1 MADVNANIGVNIDTS
16 AALEQLKSLQRQIS
30 QFHTSIAKS
39 SEAAALAQRDLQRN
53 FLNSVNAIGAFSAE
67 LRTVKTTSE
76 SFTSSLEKN
85 KFSMREYFRYAG
97 ASTKTF
103 GRLFRSEFDTIGRV
117 AEDRVKT
124 LQTQYIKMGRDASG
138 AMKAIAIRPDQLDM
152 GNYSTQLQIAA
163 QKQALFNQ
171 LMKQGS
177 TNLLNFGKNTQ
188 WAGRQLMVGFTL
200 PLIAL
205 GSAASKTFMDM
216 EQAALKFRK
225 VYGDLFTPQAET
237 DQALADIQALGREF
251 TKYGIAVSDTVGL
264 AADAAAAG
272 FSGLDLQRQTAQA
285 TRLSVL
291 GQIDNQQAL
300 QTTISLQNAFAIS
313 SDQLADS
320 INFLNAVEN
329 QTVTSL
335 DDITIA
341 IPKVAPVIQQLG
353 GDVKDLAFFLTA
365 MKEGGVNASEGAN
378 ALKSGLAA
386 LINPTNSARKM
397 LKGLNIDI
405 DSIVNNNQ
413 GDLKATVIGFA
424 QALDTLDPLA
434 RARAI
439 ETMFGKFQ
447 FARLSTL
454 FQNVTKDGTQAAR
467 VLQLAGSSVEDLAA
481 LSDKELGMTAE
492 SAMNKFKKAVE
503 DLKFAIIPVGEAFLK
518 AITPILDFITNI
530 AEKFSGLS
538 DRTKKAITLMV
549 TVIAGL
555 GPVLLMTFGL
565 LANGVANIIKL
576 FLTLRTGYQKL
587 TGQSK
592 NLGEQTQYM
601 TMEQLDAAA
610 AAHSLNQAHATLTQ
624 QFTAEANAVKQLITA
639 YQNATT
645 AGARFATMN
654 PGMMMPPNVRKMA
667 DGGMVVG
674 PGTGTSDSVPV
685 MLSNGESVI
694 PADKTKQYGGLIRG
708 IIAGNIPGFA
718 GGVINYG
725 GRNFDIPVT
734 SRTSQGAIEGIL
746 SRFSKDTE
754 GLALAL
760 DALEANAREL
770 GMSFKEIKAKEL
782 KTFLDEFGVQRNKAK
797 GSSSSGGFVFAH
809 AQERGQDI
817 KNIPELERLVSL
829 SSDTTQGIGKYLKA
843 SLETLKA
850 GEAAKIQL
858 ATAEQEHASLIKNLS
873 NAKNDAEK
881 TSIQSQLIAIEETK
895 ALAQGIIKAADAAK
909 VYTLSNFGFILPD
922 KANKGKMAPA
932 GVAEQFT
939 GDNVSRTMAPIYAEY
954 ARKLGMSLDE
964 ALADPT
970 IAAQMHADMAQ
981 FGQLISN
988 EISIVT
994 TDFLSDPDFYSAVE
1008 RAKQGLTGV
1017 VSDVLIDAV
1026 NDLKRT
1032 STVVTQGGAV
1042 NRGSEGQRIGIAK
1055 KETALRNY
1063 LGVAQGGSSY
1073 RDVGTSGYVEMGKK
1087 IIPTAVPVQTSTTQ
1101 PFKNSPKFQPKIDL
1115 GGPSASNLNTNPTQ
1129 VNRLISGQSGL
1140 PQLTEQQIEE
1150 RNARAL
1156 ARIKRNAEA
1165 MANQAVQ
1172 STATAAGVQ
1181 SPSRRTIPIGEDIA
1195 RGLEVGMNNRKDDV
1209 AVVAQSLAGAAV
1221 GGTQGPRGSYRPQG
1235 PSNVPAAVLRQTE
1248 EKMASARSTG
1258 AARAA
1263 QQQKEQ
1269 QDRLTLAAQKET
1281 EARQASVSK
1290 IGKLNNA
1297 IQGGS
1302 FALMSLSGVAQM
1314 FGGSLGK
1321 ISSVIFTLS
1330 GALFALQTIT
1340 QLLTQA
1346 KALELIQSRFGMAK
1360 NAMKMAKGGSGIAG
1374 MGGLLGKS
1382 GLMGNIARLGLG
1394 ITRFLGPIG
1403 LAVTAVTALVGGFK
1417 LLRNWQERQ
1426 RIAIEGLGDAALLSA
1441 KKLQTLGDYFGV
1453 TPQTTPLERTGT
1465 QLILDKEKRS
1475 EVDKLRGS
1483 EGFQKDFKTDIASLK
1498 GASNSQA
1505 AVILKS
1511 LSIQLKGKGF
1521 AKDQIDTIIK
1531 SLQEE
1536 SGKTD
1541 LKVDF
1546 ASIDLATKA
1555 GQENLASTAKNLG
1568 NNFGKQF
1575 ENGYKETTFKNGQTI
1590 AAISDKLKKSLSTT
1604 SKAFTGMINGLSGQ
1618 LANGSINAE
1627 QFNQSFDAISDTIT
1641 KMPKPQAMLLM
1652 DNIIKNMPGPLAKAA
1667 MGIKNVADQMLIA
1680 KAAALGISTITP
1692 AMIKALQVASTST
1705 DNRAGAAAM
1714 RVRKEIKADMVAI
1727 QEVMDLV
1734 TGNSKQGTVK
1744 GDGKKS
1750 NLQLAI
1756 EQLQKQQEELKNTE
1770 NAHRLLQKA
1779 GLDSATAMEYAK
1791 DQTIALGLATKGL
1804 KLEQVKA
1811 LVKLMK
1817 EIEVS
1822 ANSQSIKDFF
1832 LNINKENKLKESLSG
1847 ISANIYAMG
1856 GNLEDIN
1863 NILNNPELVNYL
1875 SDPLLTAEQSAKRIQ
1890 RYLDAIKSG
1899 KELDLKIQLSTP
1911 EGVEKMFS
1919 DLSDKANQY
1928 FDILERNI
1936 EKKFKNPIKAAE
1948 KAATDT
1954 ANAVKKIQDEIT
1966 GLQDESSKIQ
1976 RKIEESITRPTDLLQ
1991 QRNAVLSENMTLIDS
2006 IAEGI
2011 NEKYDEQANAL
2022 SKVSEINQEI
2032 ANQQRQQLDLAS
2044 AITTGDIAAAA
2055 KAAQEIRAQA
2065 ASARNEAANKTLEA
2079 SRQSEIDRITVN
2091 GMTVAQ
2097 IKKEQFNIDRQIYA
2111 LEQQRLPLT
2120 KSIQDIEDDIY
2131 KIQNGKLLIAQKQQE
2146 EADALLQKLKDEK
2159 QAELDLIE
2167 LQKDYW
2173 MDTQLEI
2180 DNAKIKAGE
2189 FNDVLDMSITKL
2201 KAMVDL
2207 WRSLQ
2212 GSTTSSS
2219 SSGGRETTTTSTVTP
2234 EVVDDIATTI
2244 VDKVTTMPSSVIREK
2259 YINEAQASSYF
2270 ADQAIT
2276 SRGLGNR
2283 AAGMLKGMLGF
2294 SGGGMVPKY
2303 FASGGF
2309 SRGTDTVPAMLSP
2322 GEFVVKRF
2330 AVDKF
2335 GLNNLNAINDGTF
2348 KPKSTVA
2355 SVNNNS
2361 NSVYNYGIS
2370 VNVSNSNAST
2380 EDIARAVMV
2389 QIKNVDNQR
2398 IRGQR

>member
-645 AGARFATMN
+645 AGARFATIN

-674 PGTGTSDSVPV
+674 PGTGTSDSVPA
-685 MLSNGESVI
+685 MLSNGEAVI
-694 PADKTKQYGGLIRG
+694 PAKNVKKYPGMVAGLV
-708 IIAGNIPGFA
+708 AGNIPGFMA
-718 GGVINYG
+718 GTVNVG
-725 GRNFDIPVT
+725 GGAVT
-734 SRTSQGAIEGIL
+734 R
-746 SRFSKDTE
+746 
-754 GLALAL
+754 L
-760 DALEANAREL
+760 DFAR
-770 GMSFKEIKAKEL
+770 
-782 KTFLDEFGVQRNKAK
+782 
-797 GSSSSGGFVFAH
+797 
-809 AQERGQDI
+809 
-817 KNIPELERLVSL
+817 
-829 SSDTTQGIGKYLKA
+829 SDTSAKA
-843 SLETLKA
+843 
-850 GEAAKIQL
+850 Q
-858 ATAEQEHASLIKNLS
+858 Q
-873 NAKNDAEK
+873 
-881 TSIQSQLIAIEETK
+881 
-895 ALAQGIIKAADAAK
+895 
-909 VYTLSNFGFILPD
+909 
-922 KANKGKMAPA
+922 
-932 GVAEQFT
+932 
-939 GDNVSRTMAPIYAEY
+939 
-954 ARKLGMSLDE
+954 
-964 ALADPT
+964 
-970 IAAQMHADMAQ
+970 
-981 FGQLISN
+981 
-988 EISIVT
+988 
-994 TDFLSDPDFYSAVE
+994 
-1008 RAKQGLTGV
+1008 
-1017 VSDVLIDAV
+1017 LIDAMLAEGTGIENALEIV
-1026 NDLKRT
+1026 QETLARMAEDTKVSIGAFTRELD
-1032 STVVTQGGAV
+1032 VVTKELTGSVIPKEVMSAAGRGERKFSAGQTGVGTLQEQVAGNPALEEELRRATESGRAAQEAVQNYYTEMGVDLTKTDSKTKNIANAIKQSGEVHRAHVIDMQDNVDKMFDQAWDPNAWIAQSSTLNQVSNILDSSTTTRDEYFKNLTEVNADEEIVKSIRQKITNNIALTEKELVVQKNVLNRMLASTETMAKVSPSFGPQARGAV
-1042 NRGSEGQRIGIAK
+1042 AATDYLMANPAQTAGVGSRTEQQKQTARQNVTQARFRGQQSF
-1055 KETALRNY
+1055 
-1063 LGVAQGGSSY
+1063 
-1073 RDVGTSGYVEMGKK
+1073 
-1087 IIPTAVPVQTSTTQ
+1087 VPVTQAARNIVGPVRTTATQ
-1101 PFKNSPKFQPKIDL
+1101 PFANSAPFQSRVDL
-1115 GGPSASNLNTNPTQ
+1115 SGPSASNLNTNPSQ
-1129 VNRLISGQSGL
+1129 VNRLVSGQSGL
-1140 PQLTEQQIEE
+1140 PQLTEQQIQE

-1172 STATAAGVQ
+1172 STATAAGTQ

-1209 AVVAQSLAGAAV
+1209 AVVAQSLAGVAV
-1221 GGTQGPRGSYRPQG
+1221 SGTQGPRGSYRPQG
-1235 PSNVPAAVLRQTE
+1235 PSNVPAAVLRKTE

-1269 QDRLTLAAQKET
+1269 QDRLTLAAQQENQ
-1281 EARQASVSK
+1281 ARQASISK

-1403 LAVTAVTALVGGFK
+1403 LAVTAVTSLVGGFK

-1426 RIAIEGLGDAALLSA
+1426 RVAIEGLGDAALLSA

-1498 GASNSQA
+1498 GASNNQA

-1734 TGNSKQGTVK
+1734 TGNSKKGTVK

-1890 RYLDAIKSG
+1890 RYLDGIKSG

-1948 KAATDT
+1948 KAATKAAD
-1954 ANAVKKIQDEIT
+1954 AVKKIQDEIT

-2011 NEKYDEQANAL
+2011 NEKYDAQANAL

-2055 KAAQEIRAQA
+2055 KAAQEMRAQA
-2065 ASARNEAANKTLEA
+2065 ASARSEAANKTLEA
-2079 SRQSEIDRITVN
+2079 SRQSELDGIKVN
-2091 GMTVAQ
+2091 GMTTSQ

-2131 KIQNGKLLIAQKQQE
+2131 KIQNGKLLTAQTQQE
-2146 EADALLQKLKDEK
+2146 AADALLEKLKDEK
-2159 QAELDLIE
+2159 QAELDSIE
-2167 LQKDYW
+2167 LQKEYW
-2173 MDTQLEI
+2173 LDTQLEI
-2180 DNAKIKAGE
+2180 DNSKIKAGE
-2189 FNDVLDMSITKL
+2189 FNDVLDMSIAKL
-2201 KAMVDL
+2201 KEMVDL
-2207 WRSLQ
+2207 WKSIQ
-2212 GSTTSSS
+2212 SSS
-2219 SSGGRETTTTSTVTP
+2219 SSTGGNKTTPPPPTP
-2234 EVVDDIATTI
+2234 LNSDQQKIATDQLKTI
-2244 VDKVTTMPSSVIREK
+2244 QGMV
-2259 YINEAQASSYF
+2259 
-2270 ADQAIT
+2270 
-2276 SRGLGNR
+2276 SRGNIYGAERATVAMMTEIGNIKPIASQDVVAIRKSALGY
-2283 AAGMLKGMLGF
+2283 L
-2294 SGGGMVPKY
+2294 SSGGMVPKY
-2303 FASGGF
+2303 FAAGGF
-2309 SRGTDTVPAMLSP
+2309 ARGADTVPAMLTP

>member
-16 AALEQLKSLQRQIS
+16 AALEQLKALQRQIS
-30 QFHTSIAKS
+30 QFHTSISKS

-76 SFTSSLEKN
+76 SFTTSLEKN

-97 ASTKTF
+97 AATQTF
-103 GRLFRSEFDTIGRV
+103 GRLFKSEFDTIGKV

-397 LKGLNIDI
+397 LKGMNIDI
-405 DSIVNNNQ
+405 DAIVNSNK

-424 QALDTLDPLA
+424 QALDTLAPLA

-645 AGARFATMN
+645 AGAKFATMN

-667 DGGMVVG
+667 SGGIVTG
-674 PGTGTSDSVPV
+674 PGSGTSDSVPA
-685 MLSNGESVI
+685 MLSNGEAVIPAKNVKKYPGMVAGLVAGNIQGFMAGTVSVGKGAATRLDFARSDTSAKAQQLIDAMLAEGTGIENALEIVQETLARMAEDTKVSIGAFTRELDVVTKELTGSVI
-694 PADKTKQYGGLIRG
+694 PKEVMVAAGRGERKFSAGQTGVGTLQEQVAGNPALEEELRRATESGRAAQEAVQEYYTEMGVDLTKTDSKTK
-708 IIAGNIPGFA
+708 NI
-718 GGVINYG
+718 
-725 GRNFDIPVT
+725 
-734 SRTSQGAIEGIL
+734 
-746 SRFSKDTE
+746 
-754 GLALAL
+754 
-760 DALEANAREL
+760 ANAIKQSGEVHRAHVIDMQDNIDKMFDQAWDPNAWIAQSSTLNQVSNILDSSTTTRDEY
-770 GMSFKEIKAKEL
+770 FKNLTEVNADEEIVRSIRQKITNNIALTEKEL
-782 KTFLDEFGVQRNKAK
+782 AVQKDVLNRMLASTETMAKVSPSFGPQA
-797 GSSSSGGFVFAH
+797 
-809 AQERGQDI
+809 RGA
-817 KNIPELERLVSL
+817 V
-829 SSDTTQGIGKYLKA
+829 
-843 SLETLKA
+843 
-850 GEAAKIQL
+850 AA
-858 ATAEQEHASLIKNLS
+858 TEYLIKNP
-873 NAKNDAEK
+873 AK
-881 TSIQSQLIAIEETK
+881 T
-895 ALAQGIIKAADAAK
+895 
-909 VYTLSNFGFILPD
+909 
-922 KANKGKMAPA
+922 A
-932 GVAEQFT
+932 GV
-939 GDNVSRTMAPIYAEY
+939 GSRTEQQKQT
-954 ARKLGMSLDE
+954 ARQNVTQARFRGQQSFVPVTQ
-964 ALADPT
+964 AARNIVGPVRT
-970 IAAQMHADMAQ
+970 TAAQPFANSAPFQSRVD
-981 FGQLISN
+981 
-988 EISIVT
+988 
-994 TDFLSDPDFYSAVE
+994 LS
-1008 RAKQGLTGV
+1008 
-1017 VSDVLIDAV
+1017 
-1026 NDLKRT
+1026 
-1032 STVVTQGGAV
+1032 
-1042 NRGSEGQRIGIAK
+1042 
-1055 KETALRNY
+1055 
-1063 LGVAQGGSSY
+1063 
-1073 RDVGTSGYVEMGKK
+1073 
-1087 IIPTAVPVQTSTTQ
+1087 
-1101 PFKNSPKFQPKIDL
+1101 
-1115 GGPSASNLNTNPTQ
+1115 GPSASNLNINPSQ
-1129 VNRLISGQSGL
+1129 VNRLVSGQSGI
-1140 PQLTEQQIEE
+1140 PQLTPEQIKA
-1150 RNARAL
+1150 RNEKAL

-1172 STATAAGVQ
+1172 STASAAGVQ

-1209 AVVAQSLAGAAV
+1209 AVVAQTLAGAAV
-1221 GGTQGPRGSYRPQG
+1221 GGTRGPRGSYRPQG

-1248 EKMASARSTG
+1248 EKMANARSTA

-1269 QDRLTLAAQKET
+1269 QDRLTLAAQQEA
-1281 EARQASVSK
+1281 EARQTSVSK

-1330 GALFALQTIT
+1330 GALFALQTVT

-1360 NAMKMAKGGSGIAG
+1360 NAMKMAKGGGGIAG

-1394 ITRFLGPIG
+1394 ITKFLGPIG
-1403 LAVTAVTALVGGFK
+1403 LAVTAVTAVVGGFK

-1426 RIAIEGLGDAALLSA
+1426 RVAVEGLGDAALLSA
-1441 KKLQTLGDYFGV
+1441 EKLKTLGDFFGF
-1453 TPQTTPLERTGT
+1453 TPQKTPLERTGT
-1465 QLILDKEKRS
+1465 QLILNQEKRS
-1475 EVDKLRGS
+1475 EVDKLRES

-1498 GASNSQA
+1498 GATDSQA
-1505 AVILKS
+1505 ALILKS

-1541 LKVDF
+1541 LNIDF
-1546 ASIDLATKA
+1546 NSIDLATKG
-1555 GQENLASTAKNLG
+1555 GQENLAKSVKALG
-1568 NNFGKQF
+1568 NRFGKQF
-1575 ENGYKETTFKNGQTI
+1575 GKGYSTETGSAINRANGKIVTWTKETLTKGLQKNLNLT
-1590 AAISDKLKKSLSTT
+1590 A
-1604 SKAFTGMINGLSGQ
+1604 KAFTGMINGLSGQ
-1618 LANGSINAE
+1618 LANGSINAQ
-1627 QFNQSFDAISDTIT
+1627 QFNQSFGAISDTIT
-1641 KMPKPQAMLLM
+1641 KMPRAQAMLLLN
-1652 DNIIKNMPGPLAKAA
+1652 NILKTMPGELAKSAVG
-1667 MGIKNVADQMLIA
+1667 MKKLSDKMLIMQ
-1680 KAAALGISTITP
+1680 AAALGVATITQE
-1692 AMIKALQVASTST
+1692 MKDVL
-1705 DNRAGAAAM
+1705 NAAAENPNDP
-1714 RVRKEIKADMVAI
+1714 RYQQAAALVREKIKKDMELILKGYDEITKAAEKAGKAGD
-1727 QEVMDLV
+1727 
-1734 TGNSKQGTVK
+1734 

-1756 EQLQKQQEELKNTE
+1756 EQLKKQQQELKNTE
-1770 NAHRLLQKA
+1770 NAYRLLTKA
-1779 GLDSATAMEYAK
+1779 GLNSATAMEYAK

-1804 KLEQVKA
+1804 KLEQVRA
-1811 LVKLMK
+1811 FAKLMK

-1822 ANSQSIKDFF
+1822 ASAQSIKDFF
-1832 LNINKENKLKESLSG
+1832 INVAKENKLKDSLSG

-1856 GNLEDIN
+1856 GSLEDIN
-1863 NILNNPELVNYL
+1863 NILNNPDLVNYL
-1875 SDPLLTAEQSAKRIQ
+1875 SDPLLTAEQSAARIK
-1890 RYLDAIKSG
+1890 RYLDGIKTG

-1928 FDILERNI
+1928 FDIIERNI

-1948 KAATDT
+1948 QAATKAAD
-1954 ANAVKKIQDEIT
+1954 AVKKIQDEIT
-1966 GLQDESSKIQ
+1966 GLQDDSSKIQ
-1976 RKIEESITRPTDLLQ
+1976 RQIEESITRPTDLLQ

-2011 NEKYDEQANAL
+2011 NEKYDAQANAL

-2032 ANQQRQQLDLAS
+2032 ANQQRQQLDLAN
-2044 AITTGDIAAAA
+2044 AITTGDIASAA
-2055 KAAQEIRAQA
+2055 KAAQEMRAQA

-2079 SRQSEIDRITVN
+2079 SRQSELDRITVN
-2091 GMTVAQ
+2091 GMTASQ

-2120 KSIQDIEDDIY
+2120 KSIQEIEDKIY
-2131 KIQNGKLLIAQKQQE
+2131 TIQNGKLLIAQTQQE
-2146 EADALLQKLKDEK
+2146 EADILLQKLKDEK
-2159 QAELDLIE
+2159 QAELDSIE

-2189 FNDVLDMSITKL
+2189 FNDVLDTSISKL
-2201 KAMVDL
+2201 KQMVDL
-2207 WRSLQ
+2207 WRSIQ
-2212 GSTTSSS
+2212 SSS
-2219 SSGGRETTTTSTVTP
+2219 SAGGNTKTNQQDPGGFVGTVPITAAQIAANAKVNATVADLEKTASPWMFGGNSGSSFVGTPFGQAGSLKPTVTIGGAP
-2234 EVVDDIATTI
+2234 AGYRKLAT
-2244 VDKVTTMPSSVIREK
+2244 
-2259 YINEAQASSYF
+2259 
-2270 ADQAIT
+2270 
-2276 SRGLGNR
+2276 
-2283 AAGMLKGMLGF
+2283 
-2294 SGGGMVPKY
+2294 GGMVTKY
-2303 FASGGF
+2303 FAGGGF
-2309 SRGTDTVPAMLSP
+2309 ARGTDTVPAMLTP

-2335 GLNNLNAINDGTF
+2335 GLSNLKSINNGTF
-2348 KPKSTVA
+2348 KPGNTMT

-2380 EDIARAVMV
+2380 EDIARAVMT
-2389 QIKNVDNQR
+2389 QIRNIDNQR